1 MSEIYIGACVY
12 CGQTQQIMNPI
23 GTSKEELNKVATM
36 MCTCDEAR
44 LYQKISNAERKIDGL
59 LLERYPKAAELSK
72 VVVGMVARDEV
83 ADVTINTGMQMKI
96 KVSRN
101 TKGEIKVKC
110 TETYN
115 SEVNV

>member
-1 MSEIYIGACVY
+1 
-12 CGQTQQIMNPI
+12 MNPI
-23 GTSKEELNKVATM
+23 GTSEEELNQVATM
-36 MCTCDEAR
+36 MCSCDEAR

-72 VVVGMVARDEV
+72 NVVGMVARDEV

-96 KVSRN
+96 KISKN
-101 TKGEIKVKC
+101 TKGEIKIKC

-115 SEVNV
+115 NEVNI

>member
-1 MSEIYIGACVY
+1 MSETYIGACVY
-12 CGQTQQIMNPI
+12 CGQTQQIMEPI
-23 GTSKEELNKVATM
+23 GTSEEELNKVATM

-72 VVVGMVARDEV
+72 IVVGMVARDEV

-96 KVSRN
+96 KISRN

>member
-1 MSEIYIGACVY
+1 MSETYIGACVY

-23 GTSKEELNKVATM
+23 GTTEEELNQVATM

-72 VVVGMVARDEV
+72 MVVGMVARDEV

-96 KVSRN
+96 KISKN
-101 TKGEIKVKC
+101 TKGEIKIKC

-115 SEVNV
+115 NEVNI

>member
-1 MSEIYIGACVY
+1 MSETYIGACVY
-12 CGQTQQIMNPI
+12 CGQTQQIMEPI
-23 GTSKEELNKVATM
+23 ETSEEELNKVATM

-72 VVVGMVARDEV
+72 NVVGMVARDEV
-83 ADVTINTGMQMKI
+83 ADVTINTVQMKI
-96 KVSRN
+96 KISKN
-101 TKGEIKVKC
+101 TKGEIKIKC

-115 SEVNV
+115 NEVNI